1 LRQTP
6 QNQKSHKVVQKM
18 AEVIVTI
25 LVMAVGAAIGIGSVI
40 LLLYL
45 FAD

>member
-1 LRQTP
+1 
-6 QNQKSHKVVQKM
+6 
-18 AEVIVTI
+18 VIATV
-25 LVMAVGAAIGIGSVI
+25 LALFVGAVIGIGGVV